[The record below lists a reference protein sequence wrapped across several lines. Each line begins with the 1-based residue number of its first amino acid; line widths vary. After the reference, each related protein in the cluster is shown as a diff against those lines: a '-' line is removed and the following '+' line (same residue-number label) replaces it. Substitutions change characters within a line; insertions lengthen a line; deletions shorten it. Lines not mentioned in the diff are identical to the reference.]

1 MISVRTVL
9 FTSGAASHGLRPTQ
23 QVSGLPQPY
32 TEEPSIHLSFDP
44 SLGNRPEN
52 KLVLPTTLLSEPS
65 HVTAVKI
72 RAITSRS
79 PPFLTQ
85 QASSLHLAW
94 SLTNDVATLIS
105 RESMHEQLD
114 MTNPRPFLRRK
125 KSFQVVNL
133 KLSYVRRGM
142 SVFTSFPIYLQFWLR
157 LSGTEVSS
165 CTLEFGLWL
174 SGAEVSSCTLEFWR
188 GRLSGAE
195 VSSCTLE
202 SGLWLSGGRG
212 EFLHVRVLV
221 GLNGAEVS
229 SCTLESGLW
238 CSGAEVS
245 SCTLC
250 LAGALRV

>member
-23 QVSGLPQPY
+23 KVSGLPQPY

-65 HVTAVKI
+65 QVTAVKI

-79 PPFLTQ
+79 PPLIAQ

-142 SVFTSFPIYLQFWLR
+142 SVFPSFPIYLQFWLR

-174 SGAEVSSCTLEFWR
+174 NGAEVSSCTLEFWR

-202 SGLWLSGGRG
+202 SGLWLSG
-212 EFLHVRVLV
+212 
-221 GLNGAEVS
+221 AEVS
-229 SCTLESGLW
+229 SCTLEFWWGY
-238 CSGAEVS
+238 G
-245 SCTLC
+245 
-250 LAGALRV
+250 G